1 MAEGV
6 TRTNEEQKP
15 QTFPLPGS
23 AEGQWTAERLA
34 EIGRLIEAHEREGT
48 RKNHSAGVEMLA
60 ILRRRTA
67 RVRRLLVGLA
77 PGKPKLGVRRIP
89 IVPCPM
95 ARRKGGQDATPIGG
109 SDCTGG

>member
-1 MAEGV
+1 M
-6 TRTNEEQKP
+6 TPTNGERNP
-15 QTFPLPGS
+15 HTFPRPGS
-23 AEGQWTAERLA
+23 AEGDWTAERLA

-67 RVRRLLVGLA
+67 RVRRLLLVGLA
-77 PGKPKLGVRRIP
+77 PDKSKLGVRRIP

-95 ARRKGGQDATPIGG
+95 ARRKGGQDATRVG
-109 SDCTGG
+109 